1 MTYFKYLWLLIFA
14 AACQQK
20 PTTDIATD
28 QTSYFNWE
36 GATVYFMLTDRF
48 NNGNSDN
55 DVSFDRTQETGVLR
69 GFEGGDIAG
78 VTQKINEGY
87 FDDLGVHAIWL
98 TPLVEQ
104 IHEGTD
110 EGTGFT
116 YGYHGYWAKDW
127 TALDPNFGTE
137 QELEAMVTA
146 AHARGIRILF
156 DAVINH
162 HGPETPLD
170 GIWPEDWVRR
180 GPTCTFDSYAGTT
193 ACNLV
198 KNLPDV
204 LTESNQSVDLP
215 PQLVEKWKAEGRY
228 AQELEE
234 LDAFF
239 ARTGHPRAPRFY
251 IMKWLS
257 DFVTD
262 YGIDGFRVDTAKHTE
277 ASVWQEFKAVCAG
290 AFEQWK
296 AAHPESRLDETP
308 FYMVGEVYSYDLHH
322 LKEHDFGD
330 KKETFFDNSF
340 DALIN
345 FHLKT
350 TAEQPLDSVYQ
361 DYATLLNGPM
371 EGYSTLNFMT
381 SHDDGSPY
389 DAPRTN
395 PYETA
400 TRLLMA
406 PGAAQIYYGDESA
419 RSLMIDGTQGDAT
432 LRSFMNWDDLA
443 NDPETKLI
451 QAHWQKLGQFRARHF
466 AIGAG
471 LHKAWAEIPYTFS
484 RDLTDGTY
492 QDAVVV
498 SIATNDADQ
507 DQDLE
512 VFVGTTFSPG
522 TVLFEFYT
530 RQEVVVSPT
539 STVMISK
546 PGRVVLLEGL

>member
-1 MTYFKYLWLLIFA
+1 MTYYKYLWLLIFA

-198 KNLPDV
+198 KNLP
-204 LTESNQSVDLP
+204 
-215 PQLVEKWKAEGRY
+215 
-228 AQELEE
+228 
-234 LDAFF
+234 
-239 ARTGHPRAPRFY
+239 
-251 IMKWLS
+251 M
-257 DFVTD
+257 
-262 YGIDGFRVDTAKHTE
+262 
-277 ASVWQEFKAVCAG
+277 C
-290 AFEQWK
+290 
-296 AAHPESRLDETP
+296 
-308 FYMVGEVYSYDLHH
+308 
-322 LKEHDFGD
+322 
-330 KKETFFDNSF
+330 
-340 DALIN
+340 
-345 FHLKT
+345 
-350 TAEQPLDSVYQ
+350 
-361 DYATLLNGPM
+361 
-371 EGYSTLNFMT
+371 
-381 SHDDGSPY
+381 
-389 DAPRTN
+389 
-395 PYETA
+395 
-400 TRLLMA
+400 
-406 PGAAQIYYGDESA
+406 
-419 RSLMIDGTQGDAT
+419 
-432 LRSFMNWDDLA
+432 
-443 NDPETKLI
+443 
-451 QAHWQKLGQFRARHF
+451 
-466 AIGAG
+466 
-471 LHKAWAEIPYTFS
+471 
-484 RDLTDGTY
+484 
-492 QDAVVV
+492 
-498 SIATNDADQ
+498 
-507 DQDLE
+507 
-512 VFVGTTFSPG
+512 
-522 TVLFEFYT
+522 
-530 RQEVVVSPT
+530 
-539 STVMISK
+539 
-546 PGRVVLLEGL
+546 